1 VRRQR
6 PLATGR
12 RTTRTRSG
20 DAVQNY
26 SGRTPC
32 SKNDIV
38 EGTAAGTGREGGQAE
53 TAYHS
58 RTSSKTGENRRWS
71 KHRSHNSCTE
81 SRDVKVSRS
90 QTGLGLGLGCLDSLL
105 NITGGEQP
113 SMVQSAVG
121 PRPQICDGGR
131 LVGANTVRRRLAWA
145 TY

>member
-1 VRRQR
+1 MRRQR

-53 TAYHS
+53 TAGMDIIAERHQRLE
-58 RTSSKTGENRRWS
+58 RTDVGASTAVTTAARKAEMSKY
-71 KHRSHNSCTE
+71 
-81 SRDVKVSRS
+81 RDH
-90 QTGLGLGLGCLDSLL
+90 
-105 NITGGEQP
+105 
-113 SMVQSAVG
+113 
-121 PRPQICDGGR
+121 R
-131 LVGANTVRRRLAWA
+131 LVSVLVLDVWTR
-145 TY
+145 